1 MEHFKY
7 PSTAHLPFSQSV
19 TEDDYI
25 ISKEGL
31 DFLKSG
37 AELIVTEKMDGGNV
51 SLYRDGF
58 HSRSL
63 DAKSQHWDY
72 RSKAEWAA
80 RRFLIPEDIRL
91 SGESMAARRSVGYT
105 KLPAATML
113 FGAWRNK
120 TLLAWDDLIALAESV
135 QLPTVSVIYRG
146 TDFEAAA
153 KAWRESG
160 RTEDNS
166 EGFVIRY
173 AEAIALEDFPNRSGK
188 WVRRNHVRTSADW
201 RNRIDYELNGIVK

>member
-1 MEHFKY
+1 MDRFKY
-7 PSTAHLPFSQSV
+7 PSTTHLPFSQSV
-19 TEDDYI
+19 SADDYI

-31 DFLKSG
+31 EFLQSG
-37 AELIVTEKMDGGNV
+37 VELIVTEKMDGGNV

-80 RRFLIPEDIRL
+80 RRFMIPEDIRL
-91 SGESMAARRSVGYT
+91 SGESMAARRSVGYE

-113 FGAWRNK
+113 FGAWRG
-120 TLLAWDDLIALAESV
+120 THLLAWDELVAIAEEVS
-135 QLPTVSVIYRG
+135 LPTVPVIYRG
-146 TDFEAAA
+146 DNFDDAVSS
-153 KAWRESG
+153 WHNSG
-160 RTEDNS
+160 RTEEDS

-173 AEAIALEDFPNRSGK
+173 AGEISLEDFPNHVGK
-188 WVRRNHVRTSADW
+188 WVRLNHVRTSADW
-201 RNRIDYELNGIVK
+201 RHRTDYELNGIEN